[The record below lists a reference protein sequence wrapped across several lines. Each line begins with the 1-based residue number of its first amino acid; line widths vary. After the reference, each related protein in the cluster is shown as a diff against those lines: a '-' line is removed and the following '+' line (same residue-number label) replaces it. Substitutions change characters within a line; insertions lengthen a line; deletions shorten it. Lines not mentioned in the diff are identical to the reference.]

1 MVADESDPRANPQ
14 ALSVLWQRR
23 GLIAAVVAGT
33 TTLAAMALAVIE
45 PRYTAEALIALNTRA
60 SSTGQV
66 LTTKPTVAAPPLAVV
81 LVSTEKDILESRE
94 LAAKVVD
101 ALALD
106 HDPEFN
112 RQLRDSRLPPRLA
125 DGWNDLKRALRGGA
139 PEKDAR
145 TLTIDEVLEK
155 LTVKNGPD
163 SFAIRLGF
171 ESEDPRKAALVAN
184 AFADLYVHGQ
194 SEAKL
199 AEMQVATD
207 WITRQIASLRG
218 QLAKE
223 TGAAVALR
231 RKNGL
236 SPVDAREKGLV
247 AAQHMIAL
255 NAELALVE
263 RERAETEAQ
272 LSQARKVLGSG
283 GGNLSSLTFVEQ
295 SPFLV
300 EMRKEEA
307 KVLGRMAELSVG
319 YRDDSPAVMAMKGQ
333 LTTLRGEIDRE
344 IGKQVDTLAH
354 KAAQAKAREDALRGR
369 IAQITNSSTA
379 SDGAMA
385 EIEQRERE
393 IVSKNL
399 MLESFLTRYAE
410 LTNRADLQDA
420 DARIASRA
428 TAPAKPS
435 FPKPFLF
442 LGVAFA
448 GSASLA
454 MSLALLLERF
464 RHGFLTTRE
473 VREALGLPT
482 LGIIPDLGDHH
493 GRVPA
498 ADYLVEK
505 PESVYAEAVRSAQL
519 AVMNARTK
527 DSGKAIVLTS
537 SLPGEGKTALAVSL
551 GRSLALAEKSV
562 LLVDADLRRPSVAR
576 QLDTYDIPG
585 LADYVRQQSSLEEI
599 LRHDS
604 RTGLHFVAA
613 GARIGEP
620 QRLLGDPRTR
630 QVLAE
635 LISRYDVVLIDTPP
649 TMVAFDASLLAPSC
663 DVCLYVVE
671 WDRTPKRA
679 VEAGIEHLKS
689 FGMTVGG
696 VALTKVDLER
706 QRQYSDYV
714 DFCFRSSEYYGK

>member
-1 MVADESDPRANPQ
+1 MVADESDPRANTQ

-106 HDPEFN
+106 RDPEFN
-112 RQLRDSRLPPRLA
+112 RQLRDSHLPPRLA
-125 DGWNDLKRALRGGA
+125 DGWNDLKRTLRGGA

-207 WITRQIASLRG
+207 WITRQITSLRG

-354 KAAQAKAREDALRGR
+354 KAAQAKAREDALKGR
-369 IAQITNSSTA
+369 IAQITDSSTA

-493 GRVPA
+493 GRVSA

-635 LISRYDVVLIDTPP
+635 LITRYDVVLIDTPP
-649 TMVAFDASLLAPSC
+649 TMVAFDASLLAPLC